1 MHRQPDSQDKTMTE
15 PHARTFR
22 TRLKIFWLALSAV
35 FVCAGLVGPASAN
48 MTVTVQGP
56 ETTAD
61 TRYEYDHAVIRLALE
76 KTKDQYGDFTLQE
89 TPIGQNSQRSMLSLT
104 SNRYANY
111 IIKYSMSNQLPD
123 GVVSIPFPV
132 DMGIVGYRV
141 GFVSRETKEKLKTV
155 RTLEDLQHYE
165 VIQGIG
171 WLDPLILEHHGFKL
185 RKGEDFNAM
194 FSMVA
199 LNRSDLFL
207 RGANEL
213 LGEWKT
219 HQSIPNLTYDEA
231 ISVYYPLPRFLI
243 THEDNTALAER
254 VHQGLLVAFE
264 DGSLQKLWEEKY
276 LASVEFADLKSRKI
290 FRLSNPFIENLDPSW
305 QNYVYQVDPEPIQ

>member
-1 MHRQPDSQDKTMTE
+1 MRELTRQFLFLFFLTT
-15 PHARTFR
+15 ACGF
-22 TRLKIFWLALSAV
+22 
-35 FVCAGLVGPASAN
+35 AGQHNTAQAK
-48 MTVTVQGP
+48 MIVTVQGP
-56 ETTAD
+56 ETATD

-76 KTKDQYGDFTLQE
+76 KTRKKYGDYTLQE
-89 TPIGQNSQRSMLSLT
+89 TPIGQNSQRSMLTLT
-104 SNRYANY
+104 NDRYTNY

-123 GVVSIPFPV
+123 GVTAIPFPV

-141 GFVSRETKEKLKTV
+141 GFVSQDTKEKLKTV
-155 RTLEDLQHYE
+155 KTLEDLKRFE

-171 WLDPLILEHHGFKL
+171 WLDPLILEHHGFKV
-185 RKGEDFNAM
+185 RTGEDFNAM

-213 LGEWKT
+213 LAEWQT
-219 HQSIPNLTYDEA
+219 HQSIPKLTYDET

-243 THEDNTALAER
+243 TSKENTDLAAR
-254 VHQGLLVAFE
+254 VHEGLLTAFE
-264 DGSLQKLWEEKY
+264 DGSLQKLWEDKY

-290 FRLSNPFIENLDPSW
+290 FRLTNPYLVNLDPSW
-305 QNYVYQVDPEPIQ
+305 QNYVYQVAPEPVQ